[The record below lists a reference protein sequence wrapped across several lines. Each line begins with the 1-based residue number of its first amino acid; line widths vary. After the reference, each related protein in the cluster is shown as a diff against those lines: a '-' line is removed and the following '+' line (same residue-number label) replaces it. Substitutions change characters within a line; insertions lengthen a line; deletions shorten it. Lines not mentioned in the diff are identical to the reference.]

1 MVMFQDGASQIG
13 TGNLSGGTTTMT
25 TSALAAGAHS
35 ITAIYSGDGTFAGGT
50 SATLMQT
57 VNRQADSISVAS
69 SSTSSIFGAAVTFTA
84 TVTTSATGTPSGM
97 VTFQDGAST
106 LGTGTLSGGTATF
119 TTSALT
125 GGVHSVT
132 AVYGGDAKFAGSTSP
147 ALTQTVADFSL
158 SPSPGATTVNAGST
172 ATYMVTINPTGGFNQ
187 AISINCTG
195 APMTAVCT
203 APASVSA
210 TGGSY
215 APFNV
220 TVSTMAHSLAP
231 PGVAFPFS
239 GGGSRIMLEWLLAL
253 VGCGILSGV
262 AVSGR
267 SRGWRVSSVA
277 MLVLLVCA
285 GCATTRSGSNSTPN
299 SGTTPGTYSLNL
311 AGSSGSLSNSTTL
324 TLTVK

>member
-1 MVMFQDGASQIG
+1 
-13 TGNLSGGTTTMT
+13 
-25 TSALAAGAHS
+25 LA
-35 ITAIYSGDGTFAGGT
+35 
-50 SATLMQT
+50 
-57 VNRQADSISVAS
+57 
-69 SSTSSIFGAAVTFTA
+69 
-84 TVTTSATGTPSGM
+84 
-97 VTFQDGAST
+97 
-106 LGTGTLSGGTATF
+106 
-119 TTSALT
+119 
-125 GGVHSVT
+125 
-132 AVYGGDAKFAGSTSP
+132 
-147 ALTQTVADFSL
+147 QTVADFSL
-158 SPSPGATTVNAGST
+158 SASPAATTVTAGST

-187 AISINCTG
+187 PISFNCSG

-239 GGGSRIMLEWLLAL
+239 GGGSRLMLQWLLAL
-253 VGCGILSGV
+253 AACGILSGV
-262 AVSGR
+262 ATSGR
-267 SRGWRVSSVA
+267 GRGWRVSSVA

-285 GCATTRSGSNSTPN
+285 GCATTRNGTNSPPN

-311 AGSSGSLSNSTTL
+311 AGSSGSLSNSTML

>member
-1 MVMFQDGASQIG
+1 MG
-13 TGNLSGGTTTMT
+13 TLSGGTAAITTAT
-25 TSALAAGAHS
+25 LAAGAHS
-35 ITAIYSGDGTFAGGT
+35 ITVVYGGDTNFAGGT
-50 SATLMQT
+50 SPILTQT
-57 VNRQADSISVAS
+57 VNKEADSISVAS
-69 SSTSSIFGAAVTFTA
+69 SNTSSIFGAAVTFTA
-84 TVTTSATGTPSGM
+84 TVRPSAAGAPTGM

-106 LGTGTLSGGTATF
+106 LGTGMLSGGTAIF
-119 TTSALT
+119 TTKVLT
-125 GGVHSVT
+125 GGVHSIT
-132 AVYGGDAKFAGSTSP
+132 AVYSGDASFAASTSP

-158 SPSPGATTVNAGST
+158 SASPAATTVTAGST

-187 AISINCTG
+187 TISLKCSG
-195 APMTAVCT
+195 APVTAVCT

-239 GGGSRIMLEWLLAL
+239 GGGARIMLEWLLAL

-262 AVSGR
+262 AASGR

-285 GCATTRSGSNSTPN
+285 GCATTRNGSNSTPN

-311 AGSSGSLSNSTTL
+311 AGSSGSLSNSTML
-324 TLTVK
+324 SLTVK